1 MRITTNQ
8 LARNILFNLSENSQ
22 RTDLLQR
29 EMSSGK
35 RVTVPSDDPN
45 SAIKILHL
53 KTALMESDQY
63 ARNLDDGQGWLQTT
77 EAALDSVEQIVA
89 DAQTLSVQGANG
101 SLPAGA
107 RDALAKNVQELY
119 NQLLAQANSMYGNR
133 YLFGGTK
140 TLTQPYTEAA
150 GVVTYN
156 GNASDIKR
164 EIGFGQTVAINLTG
178 DKVFGPPAGA
188 VDDVFTTM
196 TKVRDAINS
205 GDVAA
210 LSGQLTTDLAAI
222 HDNMLAQRAEIG
234 ARVHR
239 LDQTKDRLLDAKTNF
254 SDLLDK
260 EQNADIV
267 EVVMNLK
274 ILENARDTTLATTAQ
289 LIKTTLV
296 DFLR

>member
-8 LARNILFNLSENSQ
+8 MARNILFNLSDNAR
-22 RTDLLQR
+22 RTERLER

-35 RVTVPSDDPN
+35 RVTVPSDDPS

-63 ARNLDDGQGWLQTT
+63 RRNLEDGQGWLQTS
-77 EAALDSVEQIVA
+77 EAALNSVEQIVG
-89 DAQTLSVQGANG
+89 DVQTLAIQGANG
-101 SLPAGA
+101 SLPTGA
-107 RDALAKNVQELY
+107 RDALAKSVQELY

-133 YLFGGTK
+133 YLFGGWK
-140 TLTQPYTEAA
+140 TLTQPYTEVA

-156 GNASDIKR
+156 GDANEIKR
-164 EIGFGQTVAINLTG
+164 EIGFGQTVPVNLPG
-178 DKVFGPPAGA
+178 DRVFGPPPGA
-188 VDDVFTTM
+188 TDDVFTTL
-196 TKVRDAINS
+196 TKVRDAVNS
-205 GDVAA
+205 GDIAA
-210 LSGQLTTDLAAI
+210 LTGQLSSDLATI
-222 HDNMLAQRAEIG
+222 HDNLLAQGAEVG
-234 ARVHR
+234 ARVSR
-239 LDQTKDRLLDAKTNF
+239 LDQTSERLLDAKTNF

-274 ILENARDTTLATTAQ
+274 ILENARNTTLAATAQ
-289 LIKTTLV
+289 LIKTTLL

>member
-8 LARNILFNLSENSQ
+8 MARNILFNLNDNAQ
-22 RTDLLQR
+22 RSDKLER

-53 KTALMESDQY
+53 RTALMEADQY
-63 ARNLDDGQGWLQTT
+63 RRNLEDGQGWLQTT
-77 EAALDSVEQIVA
+77 EAALDSVEQIIA
-89 DAQTLSVQGANG
+89 DAQTLAVQGANS

-119 NQLLAQANSMYGNR
+119 NQMLAQANSMYGNR
-133 YLFGGTK
+133 YLFGGWR
-140 TLTQPYTEAA
+140 TLNPPYTEAG

-156 GNASDIKR
+156 GDANDIKR
-164 EIGFGQTVAINLTG
+164 EVGFGQTVAINLPG
-178 DKVFGPPAGA
+178 GKVFGPPPGA
-188 VDDVFTTM
+188 TDDVFATL
-196 TKVRDAINS
+196 TKLRNAIGS
-205 GDVAA
+205 GDIAA
-210 LSGQLTTDLAAI
+210 LTGQLSSDLAAI

-234 ARVHR
+234 ARMNR
-239 LDQTKDRLLDAKTNF
+239 LEQTNQRLLDAKTNF

-274 ILENARDTTLATTAQ
+274 ILENARNTTLAATAQ
-289 LIKTTLV
+289 LVKTTLL

>member
-8 LARNILFNLSENSQ
+8 LARNILFNLGENSR
-22 RTDLLQR
+22 RTDQLQR

-53 KTALMESDQY
+53 KTALMENDQY
-63 ARNLDDGQGWLQTT
+63 TRNLDDGQGWLQTT
-77 EAALDSVEQIVA
+77 EAALDSVERIIA
-89 DAQTLSVQGANG
+89 DAQTLSIQGANG
-101 SLPAGA
+101 SLPPGA
-107 RDALAKNVQELY
+107 RDALGKNVQELY
-119 NQLLAQANSMYGNR
+119 NQMVSQANSMYGNR

-140 TLTQPYTEAA
+140 TLSQPYTEAA

-156 GNASDIKR
+156 GDTTDIKR
-164 EIGFGQTVAINLTG
+164 EIGFGQTVSINLTG
-178 DKVFGPPAGA
+178 GKVFGPPAGA
-188 VDDVFTTM
+188 TDDVFTTLA
-196 TKVRDAINS
+196 KVRDAVTG
-205 GDVAA
+205 GDLGA
-210 LSGQLTTDLAAI
+210 LTGQLSADLAAI
-222 HDNMLAQRAEIG
+222 HDNMLSQRAEIG
-234 ARVHR
+234 ARMSR
-239 LDQTKDRLLDAKTNF
+239 LDQTKERLMDSKTNF

-260 EQNADIV
+260 EQNVDIV